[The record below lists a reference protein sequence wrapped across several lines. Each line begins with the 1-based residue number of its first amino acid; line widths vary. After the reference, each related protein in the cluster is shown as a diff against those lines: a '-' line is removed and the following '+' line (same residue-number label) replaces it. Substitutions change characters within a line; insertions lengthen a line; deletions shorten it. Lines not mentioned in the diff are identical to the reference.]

1 MTSLF
6 YLICGIILLL
16 LGIVIFRENPRQ
28 RINRV
33 TGVMMILA
41 GTGPIF
47 GAFGLLLSHASAT
60 RIDLGFFRKVF
71 LIWEFFFPQLLL
83 FSLYFPRESK
93 WIRRHAWLPFMIFL
107 PHLIHFVIVF
117 IFSSPEQVR
126 SIIDLQPLVE
136 RFGVIA
142 QPVVILLGL
151 GLLFL
156 SLIYKFH
163 TNFFALINLIYIVLA
178 IILMMLG
185 YRRLTNLRMKKQ
197 VGFVLWGIRVSMG
210 LYAIAFIFPALNL
223 IHTSQA
229 ISHLLTSGALLI
241 GAGSIAWA
249 IIRYQ
254 FLDIRLIIRRGLIF
268 SFTSALIVG
277 LYLLTYTQGKK
288 WIQGTLGIDIPIL
301 EIILII
307 LALFA
312 FQPIFNLSEKVF
324 DRIFLRER
332 SDYRNVL
339 QELSHSIMTTFD
351 INKLVLKITS
361 TLREAMALEN
371 VELILPNR
379 DGTFSLET
387 GEARYQWKPNEEW
400 IKILQSKAEPTGF
413 DEISLLVKDDKSLEK
428 LRKLN
433 AFLIVPLI
441 YRENLSGI
449 LMLGE
454 KTTRTHFT
462 AEEMTVLS
470 VLSSQAAIAFENA
483 HLHQD
488 ILEKQRMEEELRL
501 AREIQQNL
509 LPNICPS
516 GDYFELVGYNLPSKE
531 VGGDYYDFIP
541 LANDRIGIAIGD
553 ISGKGIPAAI
563 LMSNLQASLRISA
576 NQATRCS
583 DVVSQ
588 VNGQISKTTS
598 IEKFATFFYGIFD
611 SKTHTFEYTNAG
623 HNYPILWRK
632 NGSYDLLKEGGLII
646 GVIEKTEYQTREVQL
661 HTGDTLLLYTDGI
674 TESMNPSGE
683 EFGEERLLNCLA
695 RMDQDSAQ
703 GVLENVLTE
712 VTAFSQGDLYS
723 DDLTLV
729 VLRVK

>member
-16 LGIVIFRENPRQ
+16 LGIVIFKENPHQ

-33 TGVMMILA
+33 TGVMMIFA

-47 GAFGLLLSHASAT
+47 GAFGLLLSQVSGT
-60 RIDLGFFRKVF
+60 RIDLEPFRRVF
-71 LIWEFFFPQLLL
+71 LIWEFFFPQMLL
-83 FSLYFPRESK
+83 FSFIFPRENK
-93 WIRRHAWLPFMIFL
+93 WIRRHSWLPFLIFL

-117 IFSSPEQVR
+117 IFSNPKQVR
-126 SIIDLQPLVE
+126 SIIDLEPLVE
-136 RFGVIA
+136 RFGVIV
-142 QPVVILLGL
+142 QPVVILMGL

-163 TNFFALINLIYIVLA
+163 TNCFALINLIYIILA
-178 IILMMLG
+178 ISLMMLG
-185 YRRLTNLRMKKQ
+185 YRHLTNPRLKKQ
-197 VGFVLWGIRVSMG
+197 VGFVLWGIRASVG
-210 LYAIAFIFPALNL
+210 LYAIAFIFPALNIL
-223 IHTSQA
+223 QTSQA
-229 ISHLLTSGALLI
+229 MSHLLTSGALLI

-268 SFTSALIVG
+268 SFTSALIIG

-288 WIQGTLGIDIPIL
+288 WIQGTMGIDIPIL
-301 EIILII
+301 EIIFIV
-307 LALFA
+307 LALFT
-312 FQPIFNLSEKVF
+312 FQPIFNLIEKVF
-324 DRIFLRER
+324 DRIFSRER

-351 INKLVLKITS
+351 IKTLVQKITS
-361 TLREAMALEN
+361 TLRKTMALEN
-371 VELILPNR
+371 VELILPNQ

-387 GEARYQWKPNEEW
+387 GDAQYNWKPNEEW
-400 IKILQSKAEPTGF
+400 IKILQSKEEPTGF

-449 LMLGE
+449 LTLSE
-454 KTTRTHFT
+454 KATKTHFT
-462 AEEMTVLS
+462 AEDMTVLS

-488 ILEKQRMEEELRL
+488 LLEKQRMEEELRL

-509 LPNICPS
+509 LPNICPT
-516 GDYFELVGYNLPSKE
+516 GEFFELVGYNLPSKE
-531 VGGDYYDFIP
+531 VGGDYYDFIS
-541 LANDRIGIAIGD
+541 LAEDRIGIAIGD

-563 LMSNLQASLRISA
+563 LMSNLQATLRISA
-576 NQATRCS
+576 NQDIRCS

-588 VNGQISKTTS
+588 VNRQITKTTS
-598 IEKFATFFYGIFD
+598 IEKFATFFYGIFN
-611 SKTHTFEYTNAG
+611 SRTFSFEYTNAG

-632 NGSYDLLKEGGLII
+632 NGSHILLKKGGLII
-646 GVIEKTEYQTREVQL
+646 GIIEKTNYQTGEVQL
-661 HTGDTLLLYTDGI
+661 KTGDTLLLYTDGI
-674 TESMNPSGE
+674 TESMNSSGE
-683 EFGEERLLNCLA
+683 EFGEKRLLNCLS
-695 RMDQDSAQ
+695 RIDHNSAQ
-703 GVLENVLTE
+703 EILENVLTE
-712 VTAFSQGDLYS
+712 VTDFSRSDLYS